1 MRDRRVLPSPNP
13 GGVLQQTGCCIE
25 IERFKLEY
33 QRRADSSDEEA
44 VVVTLKLMVSFE
56 IDSLLTSEDRR
67 GNYHPQN

>member
-13 GGVLQQTGCCIE
+13 GGVLQRTDCFIE

-44 VVVTLKLMVSFE
+44 VVVNVKASGVV
-56 IDSLLTSEDRR
+56 
-67 GNYHPQN
+67 